1 MLRTIGVMQP
11 YLFPYLGYFQ
21 LIATSDA
28 FVLCDDLQYVKGSW
42 INRNR
47 VLCDGQPKLISFPLK
62 KAGHLATIRERWLCD
77 DFHREAAALLRRL
90 AHLYQRAPHREE
102 VMPLI
107 KRILEH
113 PERNLAA
120 FNEQSIRALCEHLGI
135 DTPICRASDLGLA
148 PELEMQERVIQTV
161 EKLHGK
167 LYINPIGGMDL
178 YCPAAFRARG
188 LQLRFL
194 QMNEFRYPQ
203 FKEPFVP
210 GLSIIDVLMFNSR
223 DEVRD
228 MLERFSLLN
237 GKEPHRE
244 AEPA

>member
-1 MLRTIGVMQP
+1 MLRTIGAMQP

-28 FVLCDDLQYVKGSW
+28 FVLGDELQYVKSSW

-47 VLCDGQPKLISFPLK
+47 VLCNGQPKLITFPLK
-62 KAGHLATIRERWLCD
+62 KASHLGSIRERWLAD
-77 DFHREAAALLRRL
+77 DFDREAASLLRRL
-90 AHLYQRAPHREE
+90 AQLYDRAPCRDQ
-102 VMPLI
+102 VLPLL
-107 KRILEH
+107 KEILEH

-120 FNEQSIRALCEHLGI
+120 FNENSIRRICQYLSI
-135 DTPICRASDLGLA
+135 DTPIYRASELGLE
-148 PELEMQERVIQTV
+148 PRLEMQERVMQTM
-161 EKLHGK
+161 EKLDGE

-178 YCPAAFRARG
+178 YCPARFRERG

-194 QMNEFRYPQ
+194 QMNEFSYPQ

-210 GLSIIDVLMFNSR
+210 ALSIIDVLMFNSR
-223 DEVRD
+223 EDVRD
-228 MLERFSLLN
+228 MLDRFTLLK
-237 GKEPHRE
+237 GKEPQRT

>member
-21 LIATSDA
+21 LIATTDT
-28 FVLCDDLQYVKGSW
+28 FVLCDDLQYVKSSW

-62 KAGHLATIRERWLCD
+62 KASHLGNIRERWLCD
-77 DFHREAAALLRRL
+77 HFDKEAAALLRRIS
-90 AHLYQRAPHREE
+90 HLYTRAPYRDE
-102 VMPLI
+102 VLALL
-107 KRILEH
+107 KEILEH

-120 FNEQSIRALCEHLGI
+120 FNEHSIRRICRYLGI
-135 DTPICRASDLGLA
+135 DTPICRASDLNLEPGLD
-148 PELEMQERVIQTV
+148 MQERVIQTV
-161 EKLHGK
+161 EKVQGE
-167 LYINPIGGMDL
+167 LYINPVGGMEL
-178 YCPAAFRARG
+178 YCPAAFRERG

-194 QMNEFRYPQ
+194 QMNEFSYPQ

-210 GLSIIDVLMFNSR
+210 ALSIIDVLMFNSR
-223 DEVRD
+223 EDVRD
-228 MLERFSLLN
+228 MLDRFTLLK
-237 GKEPHRE
+237 GKEPQRT

>member
-1 MLRTIGVMQP
+1 MHRTVSMMQP

-28 FVLCDDLQYVKGSW
+28 FVLGDDLQYVKGSW

-62 KAGHLATIRERWLCD
+62 KASHLGTIRERWLCD
-77 DFHREAAALLRRL
+77 EFDKEAAALLRRISQ
-90 AHLYQRAPHREE
+90 LYARAPHRDE
-102 VMPLI
+102 VLGLL
-107 KRILEH
+107 REILGN

-120 FNEQSIRALCEHLGI
+120 FNEHSIRRICQYLGI
-135 DTPICRASDLGLA
+135 DTPIHRASDFAIEPGIDK
-148 PELEMQERVIQTV
+148 QERVIQTM
-161 EKLHGK
+161 EKLQGQ

-178 YCPAAFRARG
+178 YCPQRFGERG

-194 QMNEFRYPQ
+194 QMNEFSYRQ

-210 GLSIIDVLMFNSR
+210 ALSIIDVLMFNSR

-228 MLERFSLLN
+228 MLDRFSLLK
-237 GKEPHRE
+237 GKEPQRSP
-244 AEPA
+244 EPA